1 MGVIHKLV
9 TVKKPGDPQSL
20 KEALLELSDQACDWN
35 DGEYLD
41 KNAEAAGAESLADY
55 YSGFYAT
62 SSLPE
67 EKAVDQYVNAWVS
80 SDLSFY
86 VPCYGLDVLKDAAGH
101 VSVISVAVETYAS

>member
-1 MGVIHKLV
+1 MGLIHALV

-35 DGEYLD
+35 DSEYLS
-41 KNAEAAGAESLADY
+41 KNAEAAEAESLADY
-55 YSGFYAT
+55 YAGFYAT

-67 EKAVDQYVNAWVS
+67 EKAIKQYVDAWVS
-80 SDLSFY
+80 SDLSCY
-86 VPCYGLDVLKDAAGH
+86 VPCYGLDMLKDADGH